1 MVWERKRKEMEPI
14 VARAAALA
22 SVAHAGQFRR
32 GGAVPYFSH
41 PEAVA
46 AIVARFLPDD
56 ADAIAA
62 AYLHDVVEDCG
73 VAPEEIARDF
83 GPAIAAG
90 VLALSKVPGLP
101 VEGYRAGLAAA
112 PGWVASVKCADII
125 HNAGDVAVVDPA
137 FALRWLPGKIA
148 DLEVLGHADPAIYAE
163 ACAVVARALAVASH
177 AA

>member
-1 MVWERKRKEMEPI
+1 MELV

-32 GGAVPYFSH
+32 GGVVPYFSH

-46 AIVARFLPDD
+46 AIVARFLPEDV
-56 ADAIAA
+56 DAIAA

-73 VAPEEIARDF
+73 IAPAEIAREF
-83 GPAIAAG
+83 GPDIAAG
-90 VLALSKVPGLP
+90 VLALSKVPGMAA
-101 VEGYRAGLAAA
+101 GSYRAGLAAA

-125 HNAGDVAVVDPA
+125 HNAGDVADVDPA

-148 DLEVLGHADPAIYAE
+148 DLKVLGHADPAIYAE
-163 ACAVVARALAVASH
+163 ACAVVARALAVAK